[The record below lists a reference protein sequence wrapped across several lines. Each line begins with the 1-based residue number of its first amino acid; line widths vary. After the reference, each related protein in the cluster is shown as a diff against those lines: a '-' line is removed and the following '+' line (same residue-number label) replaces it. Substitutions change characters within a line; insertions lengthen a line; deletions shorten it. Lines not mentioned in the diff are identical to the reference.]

1 MFHTGGFDPTHGMT
15 QPSPTGVPRGPNE
28 TDGVEKIATTQELR
42 EEVDV
47 VFVLKNVTDAGWANR
62 LVVFSH
68 CPF

>member
-1 MFHTGGFDPTHGMT
+1 MTDPAVTNGRI
-15 QPSPTGVPRGPNE
+15 PRGPNE

-62 LVVFSH
+62 LVGPLATV
-68 CPF
+68 